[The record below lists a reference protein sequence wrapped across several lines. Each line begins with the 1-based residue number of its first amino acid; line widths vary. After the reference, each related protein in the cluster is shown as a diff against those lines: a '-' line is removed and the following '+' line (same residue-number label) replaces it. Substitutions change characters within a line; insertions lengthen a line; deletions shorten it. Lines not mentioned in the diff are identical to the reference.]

1 MPLQFSGSNRIPSS
15 SDGQVRLMTKVAH
28 MYHEQGIRQAEIAAA
43 LHVSQARV
51 SRLLKKAAEVG
62 IVRTIVVVSQGVHTD
77 LESALETKYG
87 LLEANVVD
95 VEGTEQDI
103 LSALGSAGAAYLE
116 TTLTGG
122 DRIGISSWSQT
133 LLSVVDR
140 MRPFKSPGADE
151 VIQLVGGVGVASVQ
165 AQANRLLGELA
176 QLIGASPTF
185 VPAPGLVGNPRIR
198 KSLLEDPAMD
208 SVAQAWES
216 LTLAMVGIGSLQPS
230 QLLQESG
237 NAIAIED
244 QEKLLAGGAVGDVCH
259 RFFTASGDLV
269 VSDLDSRIVGISAD
283 TYRSIP
289 RRIGVAGGERKHDAI
304 RAAIAGGWVNV
315 LLTDVATARALLQ

>member
-1 MPLQFSGSNRIPSS
+1 
-15 SDGQVRLMTKVAH
+15 
-28 MYHEQGIRQAEIAAA
+28 
-43 LHVSQARV
+43 
-51 SRLLKKAAEVG
+51 
-62 IVRTIVVVSQGVHTD
+62 
-77 LESALETKYG
+77 
-87 LLEANVVD
+87 
-95 VEGTEQDI
+95 
-103 LSALGSAGAAYLE
+103 
-116 TTLTGG
+116 
-122 DRIGISSWSQT
+122 
-133 LLSVVDR
+133 
-140 MRPFKSPGADE
+140 
-151 VIQLVGGVGVASVQ
+151 
-165 AQANRLLGELA
+165 
-176 QLIGASPTF
+176 
-185 VPAPGLVGNPRIR
+185 
-198 KSLLEDPAMD
+198 
-208 SVAQAWES
+208 

-315 LLTDVATARALLQ
+315 LLTDVATARALLK